1 MDWVRRKARDTQV
14 MFAVRYE
21 DGRSAYIRVPPKRL
35 ENGDRV
41 VAEIARDRQEQGEIP
56 GGTIVGIKRVR

>member
-1 MDWVRRKARDTQV
+1 V